1 MCVFFRL
8 VDRER
13 NNNEIEKNK
22 KLKFENEIKEED
34 VGRIFTLLFRK
45 LFLFFI

>member
-13 NNNEIEKNK
+13 NNNETEKNK
-22 KLKFENEIKEED
+22 TLKFENEIKEED